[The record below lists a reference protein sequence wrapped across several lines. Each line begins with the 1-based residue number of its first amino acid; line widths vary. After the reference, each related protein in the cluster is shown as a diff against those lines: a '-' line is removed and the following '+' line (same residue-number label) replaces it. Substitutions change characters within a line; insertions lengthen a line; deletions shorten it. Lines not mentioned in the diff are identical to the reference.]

1 MPEWLSI
8 EGWSGTTQFS
18 AAWLGVEAWAQDVEA
33 AAGWQM
39 VEGYGARLENLAGW
53 SLLELWESGICSMP
67 AMWFRLEQLEES
79 VSAPPHWTCLE
90 SWLSTA
96 NFAAGWTPIDSR
108 AASLSSVTSWR
119 TLETCSGE
127 MGSPPAPPA
136 LTWPENAS
144 TTTPTPTFQWGA
156 TSPLDNFRLEVDN
169 DNDFS
174 SPEDNLTFDNT
185 VTSWTKPAPGYAVDN
200 YYWRVWAINRFGQSC
215 SIVRIFR
222 VLLGP
227 PTQPVLLSPEN
238 GSPTWTVVTLAWRR
252 AERADNHRIEISTDP
267 DFRNLVEN
275 TYLLPPND
283 NSYTAFLDGPGIYY
297 WRVWGV
303 NPLGENCSEV
313 WSFRAYLAAPSLVSP
328 ADGFNTNVQPT
339 LTWENLTPVDNFEL
353 QVDNDQDFSSPEV
366 WVSLA
371 GTSYTVSLPDGL
383 YYWRVRAFRWGENS
397 PWSIR
402 TFRIDTV
409 PPSKPTLLS
418 PVNVSINDN
427 TPLFQWLQV
436 PENSLPVAYWIQID
450 NDQTFNEPYVF
461 SFGWI
466 FDNKFELPT
475 ANSLPDGVYY
485 WRIRARDNAGNLG
498 LWSSASFRVDTQAP
512 PAPVL
517 SAPVGGAWTSI
528 RPVLSWQSV
537 QDPSS
542 VLYKVYLCEHPS
554 FSIPYRVYES
564 DWLTENFWQAP
575 LLEEALGLEGKFFY
589 WKVCA
594 RDGAGNVSENSPAE
608 NFRVDNYVAKVALSS
623 PENGSLVS
631 GTVEFKWYGVTDAS
645 GISGYWFQLS
655 TSEEFTYLLENVKIE
670 ENWYV
675 TSLYLPGNYCWRV
688 CAIDNV
694 GNRGPWSDCFIV
706 RVSGWVSLESWE
718 SKAVGA
724 GWWRQIESLQAGTAI
739 KAWREIE
746 SIRGGMLATADWR
759 RVEGISSIGR
769 VWAGWSSLESR
780 PCKIL
785 TKASWRWVESEGLSL
800 STPAAPLPAMVP
812 GAWNLLEKREG
823 RIVVPSN
830 WFELETRAASTFPVV
845 LSISPERASV
855 EQGGTV
861 YAIVRVESVYTKLV
875 RLETDMLPGAT
886 LVLSPAEG
894 VPAFQSILRV
904 EVGISVQVGTYELGI
919 YARTDSLT
927 VRRAFVLEI
936 RPATRSA
943 PFVSAGAS
951 SRFDFTDLRT
961 PINRVEI
968 EAIEDVVEPYLT
980 IEFLR
985 QLPPGIPVPEL
996 PVYVYAR
1003 VRTNVPNR
1011 SARFSFTVEDS
1022 WLRARGAGAELVCML
1037 RLGER
1042 WEEISARFT
1051 GENAGGK
1058 IYEVT
1063 VPRLSEVT
1071 MLAIACKR
1079 PIRVPLAL
1087 LLFGLALGAG
1097 IGLAGWFLLH
1107 LLRPKPAFRPPREV
1121 LERVRRTVELGPA
1134 IPPRRVILER
1144 YKKAVVYK
1152 KKPKFRTVEGMAETS
1167 KVKELWEKVSRQVRP
1182 EVPGPEEKAER
1193 PEGEKEV
1200 IHPKKP
1206 RPRTI
1211 EELWERVNKRVR
1223 TRVIKKAVTYKKRP
1237 KTVKMAEPREIAE
1250 ELWRRIS
1257 RRIQKK

>member
-1 MPEWLSI
+1 
-8 EGWSGTTQFS
+8 
-18 AAWLGVEAWAQDVEA
+18 
-33 AAGWQM
+33 
-39 VEGYGARLENLAGW
+39 
-53 SLLELWESGICSMP
+53 
-67 AMWFRLEQLEES
+67 
-79 VSAPPHWTCLE
+79 
-90 SWLSTA
+90 
-96 NFAAGWTPIDSR
+96 
-108 AASLSSVTSWR
+108 
-119 TLETCSGE
+119 
-127 MGSPPAPPA
+127 MGSPPAPPT
-136 LTWPENAS
+136 LILPENAS

-169 DNDFS
+169 DSDFS
-174 SPEDNLTFDNT
+174 SPEDNLTFNRN
-185 VTSWTKPAPGYAVDN
+185 VTSWTKPVPGYAVDN
-200 YYWRVWAINRFGQSC
+200 YYWRVWAVNRFGESC
-215 SIVRIFR
+215 STVRVFR

-238 GSPTWTVVTLAWRR
+238 GSPTWTVITLAWRR

-267 DFRNLVEN
+267 DFRALVEN

-283 NSYTAFLDGPGIYY
+283 NSYTALLSGPGVYY
-297 WRVWGV
+297 WRVRGV
-303 NPLGENCSEV
+303 NPLGENCSEI
-313 WSFRAYLAAPSLVSP
+313 WSFRAYLAAPRLLSP
-328 ADGFNTNVQPT
+328 ADGFNTNTPPT
-339 LTWENLTPVDNFEL
+339 LLWENLTPVDNFEL

-366 WVSLA
+366 RVSLTE
-371 GTSYTVSLPDGL
+371 TSYTISVPDGL

-409 PPSKPTLLS
+409 PPSRPTLLF
-418 PVNVSINDN
+418 PVNVSTNDN
-427 TPLFQWLQV
+427 TPLFQWLHV

-466 FDNKFELPT
+466 LDNKFEFPGE
-475 ANSLPDGVYY
+475 NSLRDGVYY

-512 PAPVL
+512 PAPAP
-517 SAPVGGAWTSI
+517 SAPVDGAWASI

-542 VLYKVYLCEHPS
+542 VQYKVYLCEQPS

-564 DWLTENFWQAP
+564 DWLTENSWQAP
-575 LLEEALGLEGKFFY
+575 VLEEALGLEGKFFY

-594 RDGAGNVSENSPAE
+594 RDGAGNVGENSPTE
-608 NFRVDNYVAKVALSS
+608 NFRVDNYVAKVTLLS

-631 GTVEFKWYGVTDAS
+631 RTVRFEWYSVTDAS

-655 TSEEFTYLLENVKIE
+655 TSEEFTYLLENVEVE
-670 ENWYV
+670 ENWYM
-675 TSLYLPGNYCWRV
+675 TNLYLPGNYYWRV

-694 GNRGPWSDCFIV
+694 GNRGPWSDCFTV

-718 SKAVGA
+718 SRAVGGA
-724 GWWRQIESLQAGTAI
+724 WWRPIESLQAGTAV

-746 SIRGGMLATADWR
+746 SMRGGMLATADWR
-759 RVEGISSIGR
+759 RLEGISSIGR
-769 VWAGWSSLESR
+769 VRAGWSPLESR
-780 PCKIL
+780 SCKIL
-785 TKASWRWVESEGLSL
+785 TKGSWRWVEGEGLSL
-800 STPAAPLPAMVP
+800 STPAAPVPVP
-812 GAWNLLEKREG
+812 GAWNLLERGEG
-823 RIVVPSN
+823 RIAAPSS
-830 WFELETRAASTFPVV
+830 WSELETRAASTFPIV

-875 RLETDMLPGAT
+875 RLETDTLPGAT
-886 LVLSPAEG
+886 FALLPPQG
-894 VPAFQSILRV
+894 VPAFQSILRI
-904 EVGISVQVGTYELGI
+904 EVGVSVQVGTYELGI
-919 YARTDSLT
+919 YARTDGLT

-980 IEFLR
+980 IEFLK

-1022 WLRARGAGAELVCML
+1022 WLRAQEAGAKLVCML

-1051 GENAGGK
+1051 GENAGEK
-1058 IYEVT
+1058 MYEVT

-1079 PIRVPLAL
+1079 PMRVPLASIVL
-1087 LLFGLALGAG
+1087 GLALGAG
-1097 IGLAGWFLLH
+1097 IGLGGWFLLH
-1107 LLRPKPAFRPPREV
+1107 LLRPKPSFRPPREV
-1121 LERVRRTVELGPA
+1121 LERVRRTIELGPA
-1134 IPPRRVILER
+1134 MPPQRVILER

-1182 EVPGPEEKAER
+1182 EVPRPEERVER
-1193 PEGEKEV
+1193 LESEKEV
-1200 IHPKKP
+1200 THPKKP
-1206 RPRTI
+1206 TI
-1211 EELWERVNKRVR
+1211 EKLWERVNQQVRKRGPV
-1223 TRVIKKAVTYKKRP
+1223 KKAVAYKRRP
-1237 KTVKMAEPREIAE
+1237 KMVRMAEPREIAE
-1250 ELWRRIS
+1250 ELWRRVS
-1257 RRIQKK
+1257 RRIRKK